1 MKKLYIKIRNKNSNL
16 KRTQFFS
23 EKIKYNLLNEIAKQ
37 IKYIKN
43 IDLNISN

>member
-1 MKKLYIKIRNKNSNL
+1 MNELYIKIRNKNSNL
-16 KRTQFFS
+16 KRKQFFL
-23 EKIKYNLLNEIAKQ
+23 KIKYNLLNEIAKQ